1 MQRTEGEAYGAWGI
15 FGAHFGQGTTVD
27 VFCSIASTFCRI
39 YEDMI
44 RETEDAVHVDL
55 HFSKDAPAAKVEAER
70 DEQRQAI
77 GVTMK
82 VKKALHVRIPAWCP
96 KESVICTAGIPFG
109 FEGNEMIVP
118 AEAIEEGK
126 KITVSFE
133 LPGRESVEE
142 TRYSGTKY
150 RLRWKGDS
158 VIWHEE
164 IGKEG
169 A

>member
-1 MQRTEGEAYGAWGI
+1 MEYGFSCMGYEICAALGAKLAKPEQPAYAMVGDGA
-15 FGAHFGQGTTVD
+15 F
-27 VFCSIASTFCRI
+27 
-39 YEDMI
+39 MM
-44 RETEDAVHVDL
+44 L
-55 HFSKDAPAAKVEAER
+55 HS
-70 DEQRQAI
+70 
-77 GVTMK
+77 
-82 VKKALHVRIPAWCP
+82 
-96 KESVICTAGIPFG
+96 
-109 FEGNEMIVP
+109 EM
-118 AEAIEEGK
+118 ATSLQEGK

-169 A
+169 V

>member
-1 MQRTEGEAYGAWGI
+1 
-15 FGAHFGQGTTVD
+15 
-27 VFCSIASTFCRI
+27 
-39 YEDMI
+39 
-44 RETEDAVHVDL
+44 
-55 HFSKDAPAAKVEAER
+55 
-70 DEQRQAI
+70 
-77 GVTMK
+77 
-82 VKKALHVRIPAWCP
+82 
-96 KESVICTAGIPFG
+96 
-109 FEGNEMIVP
+109 MIVP

-133 LPGRESVEE
+133 LPGRESMEK

-169 A
+169 V